1 MARALYEAEASSLPR
16 FPSEE
21 NFGLDRVICL
31 VIIGISQGRKV
42 KPKILKSCYMTED
55 KDYLFPIS
63 EDEEEETKEEEE
75 KEEEEEEEKGGDWGE
90 TAE

>member
-1 MARALYEAEASSLPR
+1 
-16 FPSEE
+16 
-21 NFGLDRVICL
+21 
-31 VIIGISQGRKV
+31 
-42 KPKILKSCYMTED
+42 MTED

-75 KEEEEEEEKGGDWGE
+75 EEEEEEKGGDWGE